1 MIKMVDSVL
10 FEQEWFM
17 DLDMFHRLLYV
28 YLLTRTTN
36 SGIFDVNCRRMSFD
50 MGRKVTEQDIFC
62 TYGNRIVRVPDHPS
76 KGIFPAYISF
86 CWTKGRDFDPEKNR
100 VVKGIVRELAM
111 YGLTI
116 KEVENL
122 SSGASSGMQATTQ
135 EILSLGDAESD
146 AVPKKKEVDIGLM
159 FDKFWSQYPA
169 RRDGRPKNLAKFTRI
184 IMEAKDPEGEF
195 IRIMNGLQ
203 AWRTCRKWTKDDHA
217 YVDSMS
223 KFLNNRLWETEP
235 DNAGARANANQINGQ
250 CAKRAENAVRCADS
264 DLADSF

>member
-17 DLDMFHRLLYV
+17 DLDLFHRLLYI

-36 SGIFDVNCRRMSFD
+36 SGMFDVNCRRMSFD
-50 MGRKVTEQDIFC
+50 MGRKVTEQDIFR
-62 TYGNRIVRVPDHPS
+62 TYGNRIVQIPGHPS
-76 KGIFPAYISF
+76 KGIFPSYISF

-111 YGLTI
+111 YGMTI
-116 KEVENL
+116 KAVEEL
-122 SSGASSGMQATTQ
+122 STRQIVPVQAPADDMPAVGSLDTGEAPAIDVDVGA
-135 EILSLGDAESD
+135 
-146 AVPKKKEVDIGLM
+146 M

-184 IMEAKDPEGEF
+184 IMGSRDPKGEF
-195 IRIMNGLQ
+195 IKIMNGLQ
-203 AWRTCRKWTKDDHA
+203 GWRSCRKWTKDDHA

-235 DNAGARANANQINGQ
+235 DNAGANANANTDNGQ
-250 CAKRAENAVRCADS
+250 RARRAENAVRCEGS
-264 DLADSF
+264 DLAGSF